1 MANPHYD
8 PSKPH
13 HTPDG
18 FRNRYPHARTDGDFW
33 KWQQERRR
41 LKLPKPPT
49 QDLSCVAPDLAAVHR
64 PPNVPQLTW
73 IGHET
78 LLLQIDGLNVLTD
91 PVFSKRASPLPFAGP
106 RRHQPPGLSLKQLPH
121 IDLVL
126 ISHNHYDHLD
136 KASVRALM
144 RQPGGAP
151 MFFVPLGIDHWFA
164 RNVRGTRLSGDN
176 ANVRAFDWDDEA
188 TLVGRS
194 GPFTVHFCAVQH
206 WSARGLYDRN
216 HTLWGSWALL
226 HPQLRFWFSGDLGYS
241 QDTRDIGA
249 RFGHFDVA
257 AIAVGAYEPRWFM
270 KAQHIDPAE
279 AVQVMRDIGAQQAV
293 GIHWGTFPLTDEA
306 LDQPIADLA
315 SALKAADVPAERFLL
330 FRHGETR
337 VWDAAAGCLVTD
349 IQHGKHAEKTRPRGD
364 SLAAQ

>member
-1 MANPHYD
+1 MKNPYYD
-8 PSKPH
+8 PAKPH

-18 FRNRYPHARTDGDFW
+18 FRNRYAHPRPGGDFW
-33 KWQQERRR
+33 QWQRERRR
-41 LKLPKPPT
+41 LGLPKPPT
-49 QDLSCVAPDLAAVHR
+49 RDLSCVAPNLAAIHQ
-64 PPNVPQLTW
+64 PPAVPQLTW

-78 LLLQIDGLNVLTD
+78 LLLQIGGLNVLTD
-91 PVFSKRASPLPFAGP
+91 PVFSNRASPLPFAGP
-106 RRHQPPGLSLKQLPH
+106 RRHQPPGLSLSQLPH

-151 MFFVPLGIDHWFA
+151 MFFVPLGVERWFA
-164 RNVRGTRLSGDN
+164 RNVRGTRLAGKGADHG

-188 TLVGRS
+188 RF
-194 GPFTVHFCAVQH
+194 GPFTAQFCAVQH

-216 HTLWGSWALL
+216 QTLWGSWALL

-270 KAQHIDPAE
+270 KAQHIDPSE
-279 AVQVMRDIGAQQAV
+279 AVQVMHDVGARQAV
-293 GIHWGTFPLTDEA
+293 GIHWGTFELTDEP
-306 LDQPIADLA
+306 LDQPITDLA
-315 SALKAADVPAERFLL
+315 NALKAADVPAERFLL

-337 VWDAAAGCLVTD
+337 VWDAAAERLV
-349 IQHGKHAEKTRPRGD
+349 AELPQMKTRPRND

>member
-1 MANPHYD
+1 MKNRHY
-8 PSKPH
+8 SSAKPH

-18 FRNRYPHARTDGDFW
+18 FRNRYPHAREGGNFW
-33 KWQQERRR
+33 QWQRDRRR
-41 LKLPKPPT
+41 LGLPKPPT
-49 QDLSCVAPDLAAVHR
+49 ADLSCVAPNLAAIHQ
-64 PPNVPQLTW
+64 PPDVPQLTW

-91 PVFSKRASPLPFAGP
+91 PVFSERASPFRFAGP

-136 KASVRALM
+136 FASVRALM

-151 MFFVPLGIDHWFA
+151 TFFVPLGIDHWFA
-164 RNVRGTRLSGDN
+164 RNIRGTRLHGEH

-188 TLVGRS
+188 S
-194 GPFTVHFCAVQH
+194 FGPFTAHFCAVQH
-206 WSARGLYDRN
+206 WSARGLTDRN
-216 HTLWGSWALL
+216 QTLWGSWALL
-226 HPQLRFWFSGDLGYS
+226 HPRLRFWFSGDLGYS

-270 KAQHIDPAE
+270 KTQHIDPAE
-279 AVQVMRDIGAQQAV
+279 AVQVMLDVGARQSV
-293 GIHWGTFPLTDEA
+293 GIHWGTFPLTDEP
-306 LDQPIADLA
+306 LDQPITDLA
-315 SALKAADVPAERFLL
+315 MALQAHDIPQERFTLL
-330 FRHGETR
+330 RHGETR
-337 VWDAAAGCLVTD
+337 VWDADAARLVT
-349 IQHGKHAEKTRPRGD
+349 ALPNEKARPRED

>member
-1 MANPHYD
+1 MKNPDYD

-18 FRNRYPHARTDGDFW
+18 FRNRYPHAPRDNNGSAW
-33 KWQQERRR
+33 KWMRERRR
-41 LKLPKPPT
+41 LGLPKPPT
-49 QDLSCVAPDLAAVHR
+49 ADLSCVPPDLAAIRR
-64 PPNVPQLTW
+64 PPAVPQLTW

-91 PVFSKRASPLPFAGP
+91 PVFGERASPLPFAGP
-106 RRHQPPGLSLKQLPH
+106 RRHQPPGLSLAQLPH

-126 ISHNHYDHLD
+126 LSHNHYDHLCR
-136 KASVRALM
+136 ASVRALM

-151 MFFVPLGIDHWFA
+151 MFFVPLGIDRWFK
-164 RNVRGTRLSGDN
+164 RHVRGTRLSGEHV
-176 ANVRAFDWDDEA
+176 NVRTFDWDAEA
-188 TLVGRS
+188 RF
-194 GPFTVHFCAVQH
+194 GPFSVHFCAVQH

-216 HTLWGSWALL
+216 RTLWGSWALL

-249 RFGHFDVA
+249 HFGHFDVA

-270 KAQHIDPAE
+270 KTQHIDPAE
-279 AVQVMRDIGAQQAV
+279 AVQVMQDIGARHAV
-293 GIHWGTFPLTDEA
+293 GIHWGTFPLTDEP

-315 SALKAADVPAERFLL
+315 NALRARDIDAERFVL

-337 VWDAAAGCLVTD
+337 VWDAQAARLLTSAG
-349 IQHGKHAEKTRPRGD
+349 QQKEKARPRVD